1 MHDVTV
7 CLVTRR
13 DPLNRRLHHHP
24 RDYLAIPELFGH
36 DPTATVVIPDGGD
49 ERSCAVA
56 LAVHQ
61 LACRVRAARINGAA
75 VARMWEF
82 SRQTWS
88 DVLLGKQWP
97 STVLFTALVCEVVR
111 APSHGSVKQFRLFG
125 F

>member
-1 MHDVTV
+1 MRGVTV

-13 DPLNRRLHHHP
+13 DPLNRRLRHRP

-36 DPTATVVIPDGGD
+36 DPTATVAIPDGGD

-75 VARMWEF
+75 VARTWGF

-88 DVLLGKQWP
+88 DVLLGRRWP
-97 STVLFTALVCEVVR
+97 GVVVLVAILSAIQGV
-111 APSHGSVKQFRLFG
+111 
-125 F
+125 